1 MYIIPYL
8 WLIIAGLMFA
18 VVVWLLRPYPCQSAL
33 EEILEKTEK
42 LMTGLADLQ
51 TFANTTFPAFVT
63 QQTSDLAAIQASINT
78 AIGLLGTSSEDPA
91 VEAAVQ
97 SLNTALATATSNQTA
112 LEGLTTQLNT
122 AEGATPAVKS

>member
-1 MYIIPYL
+1 MYIIYP
-8 WLIIAGLMFA
+8 WLIIAGMFA
-18 VVVWLLRPYPCQSAL
+18 VVVWLLRPFPCQSAL

-112 LEGLTTQLNT
+112 LESLTTQLNT